1 MRKVLVG
8 LFLLSSF
15 FCRAQQGYIYRL
27 AGCHG
32 CNILM
37 ADGVPATAYAM
48 RMLQGISVDAQGDI
62 YLADQWGQVVRRIDA
77 VSGLIY
83 KIAGDGGQGF
93 AGDGGAALNAEFDN
107 PKGTCLGINNSL
119 YVADAGNNRIRM
131 IDLVT
136 GIITTIAGGGIDPS
150 DGILATNASINPEC
164 VYVDEAGNIYT
175 GSNYKVRKIDG
186 VTGVITTVAG
196 NGTNAAAGDGGPAL
210 SASFSGTINCI
221 TEDHFGNMYV
231 VSGNETV
238 RKINAVTGIINT
250 VAGGGNSTADGVPAT
265 TANLNGLIS
274 CGLDLA
280 GNIYLADNNHLK
292 VRRVDAQT
300 GVITTICGNG
310 NADADSVAALTAQT
324 RSHMIYVDNG
334 GNIYFTADSFAYKI
348 IGAPYYPA
356 DSFSVSTSNTCSGT
370 TLSVHTNSYAAGM
383 HVKVF
388 WGDSQ
393 VPADSTIVTGN
404 YGGYA
409 TLNHSYG
416 ATGIYTLKLILY
428 NGNTKIDS
436 LHLTHSYS
444 FCNTTIANFYL
455 DVNGNCVKDSQD
467 VLITHPV
474 LVEVD
479 SNNVYVGTISTV
491 SGFYYNAYGNL
502 GDVYKFKVIAAPV
515 GTHVSCPANGIITTT
530 LQNNS
535 VTPVNEIGFSCIGGN
550 DFDLT
555 ADAVIPVTGMYDQWG
570 DVYVRNNFCA
580 PTNATVTLS
589 FSPKWVFN
597 NEANPPVSSVSGN
610 TITWNLTGLSSSDP
624 NPVDLYFV
632 MRNPAAGPLIIN
644 DTVQTHITVTP
655 TTGDQN
661 PSDNMMVIYDT
672 VKGSCDP
679 NLMEVSPAGH
689 ILSGWNLKYR
699 IEFENVGNDTAFN
712 IYVLD
717 TLPAQVDAKSLRIV
731 SSTHAMYT
739 SQYSSGPY
747 NIVKF
752 DFPGINLLDSSHHD
766 KCTGTF
772 TYTINSK
779 TGLPD
784 GTRID
789 HKAGIYF
796 DDNGLVETNMV
807 ENIIGWP
814 ASVNNV
820 NATNKVQVYPNPASS
835 EVTIKADKGL
845 YNSFTITNS
854 LGQILME
861 QTINAN
867 EMRANVKPLPAGVYY
882 ITLKGA
888 NVNMVRKFV
897 KM

>member
-1 MRKVLVG
+1 
-8 LFLLSSF
+8 
-15 FCRAQQGYIYRL
+15 
-27 AGCHG
+27 
-32 CNILM
+32 M

-48 RMLQGISVDAQGDI
+48 QMLQGISVNAQGNV
-62 YLADQWGQVVRRIDA
+62 YLADQWGQVVRRIDGA
-77 VSGLIY
+77 SGLIY
-83 KIAGDGGQGF
+83 TVAGGNGQGF
-93 AGDGGAALNAEFDN
+93 AGDGGAAINAEFDN
-107 PKGTCLGINNSL
+107 PKGICLGINNNL
-119 YVADAGNNRIRM
+119 YIADAGNNRIREVN
-131 IDLVT
+131 LVT

-150 DGILATNASINPEC
+150 DGIAATNASITPEC

-210 SASFSGTINCI
+210 SASFSGTISNI

-231 VSGNETV
+231 VSGSGTV
-238 RKINAVTGIINT
+238 RKIDAVSGIINT

-265 TANLNGLIS
+265 TANLNGLVG

-280 GNIYLADNNHLK
+280 GNMYLADNSHLK
-292 VRRVDAQT
+292 VRKVDAQS
-300 GVITTICGNG
+300 GIITTICGNG
-310 NADADSVAALTAQT
+310 NADADSVAAVIAKT
-324 RSHMIYVDNG
+324 RSHMMYVDNG
-334 GNIYFTADSFAYKI
+334 ANIYFTADSFVYKI
-348 IGAPYYPA
+348 IGAPYYPS
-356 DSFSVSTSNTCSGT
+356 DSFSVSTNNTCSGT

-393 VPADSTIVTGN
+393 VPVDSTILTGN

-416 ATGIYTLKLILY
+416 ATGIYTLKLVLY

-436 LHLTHSYS
+436 LHLTHSYA
-444 FCNTTIANFYL
+444 FCNTTVANFYL
-455 DVNGNCVKDSQD
+455 DVNGDCVKDSSD
-467 VLITHPV
+467 VIITHPL

-479 SNNVYVGTISTV
+479 SNNVAVDTISTV
-491 SGFYYNAYGNL
+491 SGFYYNAYGSP
-502 GDVYKFKVIAAPV
+502 GDIYKFKIIAAPV
-515 GTHVSCPANGIITTT
+515 GMHVSCPANGTITTT
-530 LQNNS
+530 LQNNN
-535 VTPVNEIGFSCIGGN
+535 VTPVNDIGFSCIAGS

-555 ADAVIPVTGMYDQWG
+555 VDAVVPVTGIHDQWG
-570 DVYVRNNFCA
+570 NIYVRNNYCA

-589 FSPKWVFN
+589 FSPKYAYHTGDAHPVPISTT
-597 NEANPPVSSVSGN
+597 ANS
-610 TITWNLTGLSSSDP
+610 ITWNLAGLSANDLLP
-624 NPVDLYFV
+624 TTLYYAIGDNPLT
-632 MRNPAAGPLIIN
+632 GPLTIN
-644 DTVQTHITVTP
+644 DTVQEHITVTP
-655 TTGDQN
+655 ATGDQN
-661 PSDNMMVIYDT
+661 PSDNTMVIFDT

-731 SSTHAMYT
+731 SSTHATYI

-752 DFPGINLLDSSHHD
+752 DFPGINLLDSLHHD

-779 TGLPD
+779 TGLPF
-784 GTRID
+784 GTHID

-807 ENIIGWP
+807 ENTIGWP
-814 ASVNNV
+814 AGVNNV
-820 NATNKVQVYPNPASS
+820 SANNKVQVYPNPASS
-835 EVTIKADKGL
+835 EVTIKADNGR
-845 YNSFTITNS
+845 YNSFAITNS
-854 LGQILME
+854 IGQEVMQQNL
-861 QTINAN
+861 TNN
-867 EMRANVKPLPAGVYY
+867 ETSVNVKALPAGVYY
-882 ITLKGA
+882 ITLKGTDG
-888 NVNMVRKFV
+888 NVVRKLV